1 MRRSAVFLLLCAITA
16 CGQDTKIR
24 NAREQEATEI
34 AACRTTYPVGKSQ
47 FAPLINCENAAA
59 AAFVQQIDPAEN
71 DAEQRIAS
79 ELQRLAADVDAG
91 RMSIQDWQAQAS
103 NRVHLLKDARR
114 TAEANTAFM

>member
-71 DAEQRIAS
+71 DAEQRIAN